1 MQVQSKIVRKGG
13 NFMAILQNIIVGIG
27 VLGEKVGILLLFL
40 GLLLMPVNKGKWF
53 RNGLVWYILGL
64 LVEVIG
70 IVCLR

>member
-1 MQVQSKIVRKGG
+1 MQVQSKIMRKGG
-13 NFMAILQNIIVGIG
+13 NFMAILQNVIVGVG

-40 GLLLMPVNKGKWF
+40 GLLLMPINKGKWF

>member
-1 MQVQSKIVRKGG
+1 
-13 NFMAILQNIIVGIG
+13 MAILQNIIVGIG